1 MTQTDNTPQTGSAE
15 LDVVDVLAGL
25 IRQKRLVLGVTAATT
40 TMALVAS
47 LLMAPVYT
55 STTTILPP
63 QQQSSGLAAALGSLG
78 ALAGAAGGIAG
89 IKNPNDLYVGMLQ
102 SQTVSDALIAKYAL
116 QQRYD
121 KESLVETRKALEG
134 VSSISAGKD
143 GLISVTV
150 EDEDPKF
157 AAQLANAY
165 ISELKKLNQTLAVT
179 DASQRRLFFEKQ
191 LEKVKAELADAEVQ
205 LKKTQQATGLVAPEG
220 QVAAVISGVAE
231 LKAQIAAKEVQMAAM
246 RSMVTD
252 SNPDYQRHRQELQ
265 AMKQQ
270 LQQLESKDKAGSLS
284 LGAGDLPE
292 SGLAYVRALRNMKYQ
307 EVLFELMAKQYELAK
322 VDEAKDSSLIQVL
335 DTAKPADRKSKP
347 KRALMVALGLM
358 GGLFAGVLLALLREQ
373 YAKSKQANG
382 SAWTKLVRA
391 WRNEAN

>member
-307 EVLFELMAKQYELAK
+307 EVLFELLAKQYELAK

-373 YAKSKQANG
+373 YAKSKQAEG